1 MIRSWLAA
9 TIAAGTL
16 AAAPAPRPP
25 EDAALPAA
33 LEHASAATELAATL
47 RAEIEAA
54 GAGTDGPARASAAV
68 RRIAFDLLFRGAS
81 QRADEQ
87 AASIA
92 GFRLAWLRTD
102 IDRALRDAPRDAEAH
117 GRLEAAIAAFVQVA
131 GHGIER
137 MPPAGRPEDALRA
150 LLLPL
155 EVAVEAAAA
164 SDAAAKD
171 PGTAWP
177 APDARAAPEDAR
189 REAWLVPTPPAPPPA
204 DDAGRIARISGWVD
218 LVRACNARAGAP
230 FEASAKAWSTAL
242 RERAR
247 QQAARA
253 SMDSFASEEPLARPG
268 AFERAVRSGDPG
280 ARAACAG
287 RPDDLV
293 RSLDGLRAAWALGW
307 ANGRGSPDATAALR
321 RAVRVTE
328 SLASAAA
335 CAAPDADSGKAPLS
349 AWGGAAVAPDGWRI
363 HPKALTARAALALEA
378 VLDGK
383 ADAAERELAALARD
397 VPIARL
403 EAAARSALGS
413 WLAGRDT
420 LRARLRAVSDAPAE
434 GAFLA
439 AARADLMLM
448 SRLLVEESRARAVRD
463 QALADELRARA
474 AAAAARALGAARLPG

>member
-1 MIRSWLAA
+1 MRAW
-9 TIAAGTL
+9 IAGAL
-16 AAAPAPRPP
+16 AAAMLSAAAAPR
-25 EDAALPAA
+25 DQGLPAS
-33 LEHASAATELAATL
+33 LEHANAATELAATL
-47 RAEIEAA
+47 RTEIEAA
-54 GAGTDGPARASAAV
+54 GAGADGTARASAAV
-68 RRIAFDLLFRGAS
+68 RRIAFDLLFRGSSA
-81 QRADEQ
+81 RADGQ
-87 AASIA
+87 ASAVA
-92 GFRLAWLRTD
+92 GFRLAWLRAD
-102 IDRALRDAPRDAEAH
+102 IDRALRGTPRDAEAR
-117 GRLEAAIAAFVQVA
+117 GRLDAAIAAFVTA
-131 GHGIER
+131 AEHGIER
-137 MPPAGRPEDALRA
+137 MPPADRPEDALRA

-155 EVAVEAAAA
+155 EVAIEAAAPTE
-164 SDAAAKD
+164 SAAKD
-171 PGTAWP
+171 PGTSWP
-177 APDARAAPEDAR
+177 APDAPREPADAR
-189 REAWLVPTPPAPPPA
+189 LEAWLVPAQAAPAPT
-204 DDAGRIARISGWVD
+204 DDAARVARVAGWVD
-218 LVRACNARAGAP
+218 LVRACNARAGST
-230 FEASAKAWSTAL
+230 FEVSAGAWSAAL

-268 AFERAVRSGDPG
+268 AFERAVRAGDPE

-328 SLASAAA
+328 ALAASAA
-335 CAAPDADSGKAPLS
+335 CAVPDTAAGEVPLS
-349 AWGGAAVAPDGWRI
+349 AWGGTAVAPDGRRI
-363 HPKALTARAALALEA
+363 HPKALAARAALALEA

-434 GAFLA
+434 GAFLG